1 MAQLYSN
8 ENFPL
13 PVVKALRKLGH
24 SVLTSQEAGQGNQGL
39 SDEKVLEF
47 ASTDNRIL
55 LTINRKHFI
64 ALHQKQPDHS
74 GIIVCTLDKDFVGQA
89 QRIHQLIV
97 AASPTTVKLLETRIK
112 ADLTQAQ
119 SERTA

>member
-13 PVVKALRKLGH
+13 PVVTALRELGH
-24 SVLTSQEAGQGNQGL
+24 SVLTSQEAGQGNQGI

-47 ASTDNRIL
+47 ACADNRIL

-64 ALHQKQPDHS
+64 SLHQKQPNHF

-89 QRIHQLIV
+89 RRIHQLIV
-97 AASPTTVKLLETRIK
+97 AVSPTPGKLLRVNRP
-112 ADLTQAQ
+112 Q
-119 SERTA
+119 SSGQHRTP